1 MEMIEVAMR
10 GAVVAKTRV
19 VMVVARKGMTLLAAV
34 GTQNQSL
41 SLPAATSGEVQ
52 WKGLTGL

>member
-19 VMVVARKGMTLLAAV
+19 VMVVARKGMTLLA
-34 GTQNQSL
+34 NQSL

-52 WKGLTGL
+52 WKGLTVL